1 MQDNVV
7 AIIQARMTSKRLP
20 GKVLLPLFGAPLLH
34 RMLERVSRIN
44 GLDAIWLAIPEG
56 QDHDPIVDILP
67 TGVRLFR
74 GSETDVLDR
83 TFKAAK
89 QANATVV
96 MRMTSDCPLIDPTV
110 SSDILVAFKNSPA
123 VYARTALAS
132 GYPHG
137 FDTEVFT
144 IDALESAHAEATTY
158 DEREHVTPF
167 IWRQPNRFP
176 TLEVD
181 HYPDFRHWRVTVDTP
196 EDYQLAKQIYDIL
209 FPQNP
214 NFGFEELRKLFT
226 THPELLE
233 INANIIQPKLA
244 GIPES
249 NS

>member
-7 AIIQARMTSKRLP
+7 AIIQARMTSTRLP
-20 GKVLLPLFGAPLLH
+20 GKILLPLSGAPLLQ
-34 RMLERVSRIN
+34 RMLERVSRIT
-44 GLDAIWLAIPEG
+44 GLDAIWLAIPAG
-56 QDHDPIVDILP
+56 KDHDPIVDILP
-67 TGVRLFR
+67 AGVKLFR

-96 MRMTSDCPLIDPTV
+96 MRITSDCPIIDPTV
-110 SSDILVAFKNSPA
+110 SGEILTAFKNSPV
-123 VYARTALAS
+123 VYARTALTS

-144 IDALESAHAEATTY
+144 MEALASAHEEATTD

-176 TLEVD
+176 ALEID
-181 HYPDFRHWRVTVDTP
+181 HYPDLRYWRLTVDTP
-196 EDYQLAKQIYDIL
+196 EDYQLVKQIFDIL
-209 FPQNP
+209 FPRNP

-226 THPELLE
+226 TQPELLE
-233 INANIIQPKLA
+233 INANIVQPKLA
-244 GIPES
+244 DISES